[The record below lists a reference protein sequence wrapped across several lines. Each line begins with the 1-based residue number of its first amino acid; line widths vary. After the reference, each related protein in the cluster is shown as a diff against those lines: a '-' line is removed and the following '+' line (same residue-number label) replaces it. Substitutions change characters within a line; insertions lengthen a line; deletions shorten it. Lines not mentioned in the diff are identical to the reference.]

1 MLRKEL
7 DKKRN
12 SLKLK
17 SSHEL
22 IEKEDSIMERVNSNV
37 PGNIE
42 YKTPSL
48 SVNKPQTRSIFN
60 NLDN

>member
-17 SSHEL
+17 SSQDLMENENSM
-22 IEKEDSIMERVNSNV
+22 IERVNSNV

-48 SVNKPQTRSIFN
+48 SVNKPQIRLIFII
-60 NLDN
+60 